1 MASRPEELADELV
14 EARRAFFAAIDTRDP
29 NQKMAGDW
37 GALEVIAHL
46 GYWAGHAADAIHAA
60 EQGTEATFGPST
72 IEIEERDATVARVAR
87 QTDLRTVKRREAA
100 SVEALLER
108 IRRLDQ
114 SLLERTLGDGVT
126 LEFEIRGDGALH
138 YRKHLDELPPA

>member
-14 EARRAFFAAIDTRDP
+14 EARQAFFAAIDTRDP

-100 SVEALLER
+100 SVEALLE
-108 IRRLDQ
+108 L
-114 SLLERTLGDGVT
+114 TLGDGVT
-126 LEFEIRGDGALH
+126 LEFAIRGDGALH
-138 YRKHLDELPPA
+138 YRGHLDDLPPA